1 VVVEQFIKPAIL
13 KVVDTK
19 QFGTV
24 PESSTTHA
32 LISILHTVSKAT
44 DGNGA
49 LVRLVLLDFKKAF
62 DLIDH
67 QVFVMKLNSLDIPPS
82 IINWVRDFLTDRQQ
96 RVKLASDCSSEWSTV
111 PAGVP
116 QGTKLGPWLYLLMIS
131 GNTLTTLL

>member
-49 LVRLVLLDFKKAF
+49 LVR
-62 DLIDH
+62 
-67 QVFVMKLNSLDIPPS
+67 
-82 IINWVRDFLTDRQQ
+82 
-96 RVKLASDCSSEWSTV
+96 
-111 PAGVP
+111 
-116 QGTKLGPWLYLLMIS
+116 
-131 GNTLTTLL
+131 

>member
-1 VVVEQFIKPAIL
+1 MVEQFIKPAIL

-24 PESSTTHA
+24 PKSSTTHA
-32 LISILHTVSKAT
+32 LKPLIGIAIVHTVSKAT

-49 LVRLVLLDFKKAF
+49 LVRLVLLDFKNAF

-67 QVFVMKLNSLDIPPS
+67 QVLVMKLNSLDIPPS

-96 RVKLASDCSSEWSTV
+96 RVSSN
-111 PAGVP
+111 
-116 QGTKLGPWLYLLMIS
+116 TKII
-131 GNTLTTLL
+131 